1 MKSPRGRKAGKTAAK
16 PATPA
21 RGKKGNNLIDP
32 ESRKLFLVHFNAY
45 VAADEKVRRAQNAK
59 RTLEKTIKSD
69 GFKISQIK
77 DAVLLSTPE
86 GEAQFKQEMANRLL
100 AAQYVGADIGEQLS
114 LFMDEPRVPATDRAA
129 KEGQADAAQNKA
141 MRPKYDPSTP
151 QYKAYAD
158 AYHEEQGRQVKAGIG
173 KLDAKSAAANAK
185 AGKSPAKAATGKKRG
200 RPAAKKGANAEP
212 AKGSERTLIPKAEK
226 DAKAAARAPKAD
238 AGPPRAA
245 VTRSQV
251 RARTGADAKAE
262 AESYFSKKGDTA
274 GNA

>member
-1 MKSPRGRKAGKTAAK
+1 MKSPRNRAGAKKAAAPK

-21 RGKKGNNLIDP
+21 KGKKGNNLIDP
-32 ESRKLFLVHFNAY
+32 ESRKLFLVHFEAY
-45 VAADEKVRRAQNAK
+45 IGVAKRVTDAQNARRK
-59 RTLEKTIKSD
+59 LEKTIKSD
-69 GFKISQIK
+69 GFKMSQIK
-77 DAVLLSTPE
+77 DAILLSTPE
-86 GEAQFKQEMANRLL
+86 GEAQLKQEMANRLL

-141 MRPKYDPSTP
+141 ARPKYDPSTE
-151 QYKAYAD
+151 QYRAYMA
-158 AYHEEQGRQVKAGIG
+158 AYGEEQGRQVKAGIG
-173 KLDAKSAAANAK
+173 KLDAKAAAANKNGGKAPAK
-185 AGKSPAKAATGKKRG
+185 KAATGKKRG
-200 RPAAKKGANAEP
+200 RPAG
-212 AKGSERTLIPKAEK
+212 
-226 DAKAAARAPKAD
+226 AKAAADAPKSTLITAADKAAKAAKAAPKTD

-251 RARTGADAKAE
+251 RATSGAAAKAD